1 MITCANC
8 QSEALYTY
16 QINPDYL
23 VHYCQSHL
31 PRFLTAARDA
41 GQLNLVVP
49 VAETP
54 APSKKKTTVS
64 APVEEPAPVD
74 ETPAA

>member
-1 MITCANC
+1 MVTCANC

-23 VHYCQSHL
+23 VHYCQYHL
-31 PRFLTAARDA
+31 PKFLTSARDA
-41 GQLNLVVP
+41 GQLKLVAPVVEEP
-49 VAETP
+49 VA
-54 APSKKKTTVS
+54 KKKTTT
-64 APVEEPAPVD
+64 PVD